1 MWNNT
6 LKMLKMKFFK
16 LFKKGAKWKRK
27 EIKTFELLIVPYLF
41 KNVSTNTILDRNV
54 IFLKKNNISLTF

>member
-1 MWNNT
+1 
-6 LKMLKMKFFK
+6 MKFFK